1 MVKASNGKT
10 TQSSRRHAFSSFRER
25 IDSIKIEPNLS
36 LNKRA
41 HDYVDS
47 SHFLATLEHWKEVN
61 ISGNFTEFLDKVE
74 NICQTLPQI
83 LHHQVTIFDA
93 LYTHIEIND
102 INSIQ
107 PLLECLSQFIHDL
120 GPDFMPYYDRTL
132 TLLTN
137 LALSTNPNDSQNN
150 RNSSNVLEW
159 CFSSLAF
166 AFKYLSK
173 TLVED
178 LLPTFKILIPLL
190 QLNKK
195 TYISRFCA
203 EALSFLIRK
212 LKVDS
217 LTSVIEYSFNQQ
229 SEIIHENGS
238 YCESLVV
245 LYSESMKNTK
255 GSFHSKS
262 TNILSKLIENSLS
275 NKSSEAKFIS
285 IVCDILLDVVNH
297 GTIESCD
304 KFYKLVT
311 IYLTQVL
318 NESTISDTLAIS
330 IAQIL
335 STLSFAESGKKIS
348 SWSPILSTSDLLIKR
363 VTSKTLTVN
372 QFSNAFFDSLTY
384 LLIIIIRNCEIQ
396 ELTKYYKTFF
406 ETMIELNKGQHFLS
420 FAEANLEISTTKVL
434 NFGIAKYIQDFINSI
449 AYNDSEVQ
457 KLGFFLSRLS
467 KKEFYGIDLSIPQH
481 MQVHIISQLRDSYQ
495 KISRAEDLP
504 EIYWKLLILK
514 YCGRSSASESQ
525 TLIMLLRQLCDKH
538 FSFDSKFSHD
548 VAGCIVDALSLLL
561 RENEDNEIAL
571 NVFKLIISNFKN
583 LSESSVFILSVK
595 NFISCCS
602 SIISPLIKDNYD
614 SLVSHL
620 AVNMSFPSHES
631 RYNAILLL
639 IEVHEVLKIEISPI
653 IPQIRLIEEIPLTLN
668 TGRDIE
674 LRVRNLAL
682 EFKLLDNPNDLEC
695 NLISRFMFGL
705 LTNKFQPCWTSVFEA
720 LPYLVDKCSSSIWLL
735 AYQLIKM
742 NFGEQNTTY
751 YDFESSAFEEENLL
765 LNWQVRNPR
774 LRGNFLFVDG
784 NFLSKYHHIRSLILD
799 YAESSRADNTYSSIL
814 RSHAIHALSS
824 VPSIAESHSDKLV
837 PIVLHETDDEDNDD
851 SNEDSSESDYI
862 NQNSWTLKDRNDLVC
877 LFTKFN
883 SLKKVYKADL
893 LYEHMLKL
901 LCNKQTRVQKM
912 ALDVILHWKIGSVNK
927 YKDNL
932 KNLLD
937 DTIFRDELSK
947 FISNSSASTIEQSD
961 KDSLMPLVL
970 RILFGRAQSVPK
982 SNSKAGR
989 KFAIVGILPNLSHE
1003 YIIEFLKL
1011 GSDRLHY
1018 QEYFVDKQLP
1028 VFDIK
1033 VLRKISGFVNLLN
1046 DVYNTLGYRY
1056 NDVLS
1061 STIKPLVFSLT
1072 VAQKVIDE
1080 EESVSYDSVVKK
1092 SARNIRQLGMKCLS
1106 DLFKILGESFQ
1117 WDDYISLIY
1126 EEIIKPRL
1134 GKFTEENLQQTSSLM
1149 RLMTSWIELPNL
1161 IKFLY
1166 IDDFAPVEAI
1176 ISLVTNT
1183 HVKESVVSIVLDF
1196 SISALSKRGIDD
1208 DNYFTLLALL
1218 VDTLLKFLPNILDI
1232 TTSREIN
1239 SKAINILLLLIEG
1252 DYISEN
1258 STRASL
1264 IESLTKALDKPP
1276 NQVESK
1282 DKVFILLSLSSLI
1295 DSYDCSF
1302 DDIRL
1307 LFQACSK
1314 SFRVYSDRNVRETL
1328 VKVFISMGNR
1338 FVELEQVSKLLEGIN
1353 AYSDKRIEE
1362 PDFERR
1368 LAGFKEINE
1377 NLYSNLTTVQWL
1389 PIIYCA
1395 LYFINDEL
1403 ELAIRTNATYTLNR
1417 FIDCFSGMDNSDL
1430 AQSHIHMFKD
1440 VILPHLRIGLRK
1452 STEVVQTEYISVL
1465 SHAVECAKYFSE
1477 LDDMKVLLF
1486 NNDEEANFF
1495 NNVNHIQLHRRQ
1507 RAIKRVA
1514 EYRNKLSENS
1524 ISHYILPIIEHYSFC
1539 LDEKLRNI
1547 TNETIDTIGALA
1559 RCMSWNQYKALLRRY
1574 ISGMKNSKEELLKDN
1589 VNLVVAVSKSLL
1601 ASIKSRRNNLSEDV
1615 MRDLPKSQDEIN
1627 KYITQELFPILMKTL
1642 SLRNDDTIV
1651 SRIPLSEAMVSLVMC
1666 VSEELIESELPGIL
1680 TSTCQVMRSR
1690 SEELRDT
1697 VRKALSKISII
1708 LGAKYFKFILKE
1720 LKGALSRGSQ
1730 IHVLSFTVH
1739 SLLVTISE
1747 VLEHGDLD
1755 ESVQL
1760 IIDIIMEDIF
1770 GAAGQEKDAEGYTSK
1785 MKEVK
1790 FKKSFDSG
1798 ELLCTNISLKSFS
1811 YLVEPVKLLLQENVS
1826 LKTQNK
1832 LDELLRRY
1840 ALGLNRNDE
1849 SSSQDV
1855 LVLSYEL
1862 HKQSER
1868 LLNERSGHVKT
1879 VSSSEDNFL
1888 VKLNA
1893 KPLKT
1898 QTEHSQYIFTLQKFA
1913 FELLRTSISRHETLL
1928 TTENLEG
1935 FVPLLESGLQSDNE
1949 GVVIAC
1955 LRTLTLIIRLPF
1967 SEQIDGLFKA
1977 CARKSLNMI
1986 KDCPSTNSELCQA
1999 CLKFLSAIIRH
2010 KPEISLKDTAISYI
2024 LVRLQPDL
2032 EEPNRQGLAFNF
2044 LKSVVSQHIML
2055 PEVYDTM
2062 DKVSKIMV
2070 VNHAKEIRDMSR
2082 SVYFQFLM
2090 EYDQGRGRLE
2100 KQFKFLVN
2108 NLGYATQ
2115 AGRQSVMELIHLIIV
2130 KAGLELL
2137 NKLSTSFF
2145 IGLSNVMISDDSAKC
2160 REMATTLISNIF
2172 KKLGSK
2178 NLSNIEKYC
2187 FAWLNQSSNELLKR
2201 CGLSIYKIYIAEFG
2215 FGENKTLDQLAL
2227 QNILEILSASKNSED
2242 HDTDVEWELVYS
2254 SLSVFST
2261 ICSKLKTDVF
2271 RSQYEQVWKSILN
2284 SLLFPHSWVR
2294 LISSRL
2300 AGILLSNLD
2309 SSEFTFSD
2317 YDIQTIAY
2325 RLLHQL
2331 GAPSISQELGTQI
2344 TKNLVLLTMR
2354 WESRQVL
2361 YQYKSSSDT
2370 DVGESTKYKYAT
2382 DYLVARVCSIIRQEN
2397 NYKDSFVS
2405 KKSSVQFAAMLVQV
2419 LSLSKLPDASEQI
2432 LLALYNLTELNP
2444 NNSEEESELVN
2455 LSMECMQMIEKK
2467 LGTSEYTNIYTK
2479 VKQAIN
2485 LRRRERKTKRAQM
2498 AVTAPDIAARRKMKK
2513 HERSRDKRKHEKD
2526 DNGYY
2531 RSKKSRFA

>member
-1 MVKASNGKT
+1 MVKVTKGKT

-41 HDYVDS
+41 HDYVES

-61 ISGNFTEFLDKVE
+61 ISGNFTEFLDKIE
-74 NICQTLPQI
+74 NISQTLPQI

-93 LYTHIEIND
+93 LYAHIEIND

-120 GPDFMPYYDRTL
+120 GPDFMPYYERTL
-132 TLLTN
+132 TVLTN

-173 TLVED
+173 TLIED

-217 LTSVIEYSFNQQ
+217 LTAVIEYSFNQQ
-229 SEIIHENGS
+229 SEIIHENDA

-245 LYSESMKNTK
+245 LFSESMKNTK

-275 NKSSEAKFIS
+275 TKLSEAKFIS

-297 GTIESCD
+297 GTVESCD

-311 IYLTQVL
+311 IYLTQIL
-318 NESTISDTLAIS
+318 NESTITDTLAIS
-330 IAQIL
+330 ISQIL
-335 STLSFAESGKKIS
+335 TTMSFAESGKKIS
-348 SWSPILSTSDLLIKR
+348 SWSPILSTTNLLIEKI
-363 VTSKTLTVN
+363 SSESLKN
-372 QFSNAFFDSLTY
+372 DQFSIAFFDSLTY
-384 LLIIIIRNCEIQ
+384 LLVIIIRNCDIQ
-396 ELTKYYKTFF
+396 ELTKYYKVFF
-406 ETMIELNKGQHFLS
+406 ETMLKLNKGQHFLS
-420 FAEANLEISTTKVL
+420 FAEANLEISATKVL

-457 KLGFFLSRLS
+457 KLGFFLTKLS
-467 KKEFYGIDLSIPQH
+467 KKEFYGIDLTIPQH
-481 MQVHIISQLRDSYQ
+481 MQAHITGQLWDGYQ
-495 KISRAEDLP
+495 KISNPEDLP
-504 EIYWKLLILK
+504 GIYWKLLILK
-514 YCGRSSASESQ
+514 YCGRSSASESRS
-525 TLIMLLRQLCDKH
+525 LIMLLRQLCDDQ
-538 FSFDSKFSHD
+538 FTFDSKFSHD
-548 VAGCIVDALSLLL
+548 LVGGIVDALSLLL
-561 RENEDNEIAL
+561 KENEDNEISL
-571 NVFKLIISNFKN
+571 RVFELIISNFRKF
-583 LSESSVFILSVK
+583 SESSVFVSSIE
-595 NFISCCS
+595 NFISSCS
-602 SIISPLIKDNYD
+602 STICPLIKDNYD
-614 SLVSHL
+614 VLVFQL
-620 AVNMSFPSHES
+620 AANMSLPSHDS
-631 RYNAILLL
+631 RYSAILLL
-639 IEVHEVLKIEISPI
+639 IKIHEVLNLEICLLIS
-653 IPQIRLIEEIPLTLN
+653 QVRLIEEIPLTLN

-682 EFKLLDNPNDLEC
+682 EFKLLENPTDLEC
-695 NLISRFMFGL
+695 NIVSRFMFGL
-705 LTNKFQPCWTSVFEA
+705 LTNKFQPCWASVFEV
-720 LPYLVDKCSSSIWLL
+720 LPYLVEKCSLSIWLL
-735 AYQLIKM
+735 AFQLIKM
-742 NFGEQNTTY
+742 NYGEQNASY
-751 YDFESSAFEEENLL
+751 YEFNPSTFEEENVLL
-765 LNWQVRNPR
+765 DWQVRNPR
-774 LRGNFLFVDG
+774 LRGNFVFVDQ
-784 NFLSKYHHIRSLILD
+784 NFLSRYHDIRSLILD
-799 YAESSRADNTYSSIL
+799 HAESSRADNTYSSIL
-814 RSHAIHALSS
+814 RSHAIHALTS
-824 VPSIAESHSDKLV
+824 VPSIAEKHSDKLV
-837 PIVLHETDDEDNDD
+837 PIVLHEIDDDD
-851 SNEDSSESDYI
+851 IGDTNEDGSENEHI
-862 NQNSWTLKDRNDLVC
+862 NQDTWTLKDRNDLVC
-877 LFTKFN
+877 LFAKFN
-883 SLKKVYKADL
+883 NLKKVYKADL

-901 LCNKQTRVQKM
+901 LCNKQTQVQKM
-912 ALDVILHWKIGSVNK
+912 ALDVILHWRVGSVNK

-947 FISNSSASTIEQSD
+947 FISNNSDSTIEQSD

-989 KFAIVGILPNLSHE
+989 KFAIVGILPNLSHKH
-1003 YIIEFLKL
+1003 IVEFLRL
-1011 GSDRLHY
+1011 GSDRLNY
-1018 QEYFVDKQLP
+1018 QDYFETKELP
-1028 VFDIK
+1028 IIDIK
-1033 VLRKISGFVNLLN
+1033 ILRKISGFVNLLN
-1046 DVYNTLGYRY
+1046 DVYSTLGYRY
-1056 NDVLS
+1056 NDVLRT
-1061 STIKPLVFSLT
+1061 TIEPLVFSLT

-1080 EESVSYDSVVKK
+1080 EDSAGYDVVVKK
-1092 SARNIRQLGMKCLS
+1092 SARAIRQLGMKCLS
-1106 DLFKILGESFQ
+1106 DLFKILGETFQ
-1117 WDDYISLIY
+1117 WDDYINLIY
-1126 EEIIKPRL
+1126 GEIIRPRL
-1134 GKFTEENLQQTSSLM
+1134 SKFTEENLQQTSSLM

-1161 IKFLY
+1161 VKFLY
-1166 IDDFAPVEAI
+1166 IDEFAPVQAI
-1176 ISLVTNT
+1176 ISLVTNN
-1183 HVKESVVSIVLDF
+1183 HVKESVVSVVLDF

-1218 VDTLLKFLPNILDI
+1218 VNTLLKFLPNILDM
-1232 TTSREIN
+1232 TTNREIN

-1252 DYISEN
+1252 NYISEN
-1258 STRASL
+1258 STRSSL

-1295 DSYDCSF
+1295 DAYDCSF
-1302 DDIRL
+1302 DDIRP

-1314 SFRVYSDRNVRETL
+1314 SFRIYSDRNVRETL
-1328 VKVFISMGNR
+1328 VKVFKSIGNR
-1338 FVELEQVSKLLEGIN
+1338 FVELEHVSQLLEGIN

-1362 PDFERR
+1362 PDFEKR
-1368 LAGFKEINE
+1368 LGSFKEINE
-1377 NLYSNLTTVQWL
+1377 VMYSNLTTVQWL

-1417 FIDCFSGMDNSDL
+1417 FIDCFSEMENSQL
-1430 AQSHIHMFKD
+1430 AQGHIHMFKD
-1440 VILPHLRIGLRK
+1440 VVLPHIRIGLRK

-1465 SHAVECAKYFSE
+1465 SHTIERAKYFTE

-1547 TNETIDTIGALA
+1547 TNETVDTISALA
-1559 RCMSWNQYKALLRRY
+1559 RCISWNQFKALLRRY
-1574 ISGMKNSKEELLKDN
+1574 ITGMKNSKEDLLKDN

-1601 ASIKSRRNNLSEDV
+1601 ASIESRRENSSEDI
-1615 MRDLPKSQDEIN
+1615 MRDLPKTQDEIN
-1627 KYITQELFPILMKTL
+1627 NYIRQELFPTLMKTL
-1642 SLRNDDTIV
+1642 AVRNDETIV

-1666 VSEELIESELPGIL
+1666 VSDDLIESELPGIL

-1708 LGAKYFKFILKE
+1708 LGAKYFKFILNE

-1760 IIDIIMEDIF
+1760 IVNIIMEDIF

-1798 ELLCTNISLKSFS
+1798 ELLCANITLKSFS
-1811 YLVEPVKLLLQENVS
+1811 FLVEPVKLLLQENVS

-1840 ALGLNRNDE
+1840 ALGLNHNDE
-1849 SSSQDV
+1849 ASSRDV

-1862 HKQSER
+1862 HKQSDK
-1868 LLNERSGHVKT
+1868 LLNERKGPVK
-1879 VSSSEDNFL
+1879 SIKPSEDNFL

-1935 FVPLLESGLQSDNE
+1935 FIPLLENGLQSDNE

-2010 KPEISLKDTAISYI
+2010 KPEINLKDTAISYI

-2044 LKSVVSQHIML
+2044 LKSVVSQHIMI

-2115 AGRQSVMELIHLIIV
+2115 AGRQSVMELIHLIIL
-2130 KAGLELL
+2130 KAGPDLL

-2145 IGLSNVMISDDSAKC
+2145 IALSNLVVSDDSAKC

-2172 KKLGSK
+2172 KKSGSK
-2178 NLSNIEKYC
+2178 HLSNIEKYC
-2187 FAWLNQSSNELLKR
+2187 YAWLNQSSNELLKR

-2215 FGENKTLDQLAL
+2215 VGENKLLDQLAL
-2227 QNILEILSASKNSED
+2227 LNIHEILSASKNNDD
-2242 HDTDVEWELVYS
+2242 HDTNIEWELVYS

-2261 ICSKLKTDVF
+2261 ICSKLKETVF
-2271 RSQYEQVWKSILN
+2271 KSQYEEVWKSILD

-2300 AGILLSNLD
+2300 VGILLSNLD
-2309 SSEFTFSD
+2309 NSEFILTD

-2344 TKNLVLLTMR
+2344 TKNLVLITMR
-2354 WESRQVL
+2354 WESNKVL
-2361 YQYKSSSDT
+2361 YQYKPSSET

-2382 DYLVARVCSIIRQEN
+2382 DYLVSRVCSIIRQEN
-2397 NYKDSFVS
+2397 NYKDSFIS
-2405 KKSSVQFAAMLVQV
+2405 KKSSVQFTAMLVQV
-2419 LSLSKLPDASEQI
+2419 LSLEKLPAASEQI

-2455 LSMECMQMIEKK
+2455 LAMECMQMIEKK

-2479 VKQAIN
+2479 VKQAVN

-2531 RSKKSRFA
+2531 RSKKSRFT